1 MLANGSSLSTVDEL
15 PLEDAHAL
23 YTTLRNGLWG
33 PYGNF
38 YQSYNTYLSMHMN
51 KEVAVAVA
59 SGKKYKA
66 TKPLAFHELFPVVDD
81 YMTLGQGVVVREV
94 KTKKSIAASA
104 LLSLPVDG
112 APEWLKA
119 AAKE

>member
-15 PLEDAHAL
+15 PLEDAKDL

-38 YQSYNTYLSMHMN
+38 YQSYNNYLSSHMN
-51 KEVAVAVA
+51 KEVAIAVA

-81 YMTLGQGVVVREV
+81 YMTLGQGAVVRQV
-94 KTKKSIAASA
+94 KTKKNIAASA
-104 LLSLPVDG
+104 LMSLPSEG
-112 APEWLKA
+112 APAWLKE
-119 AAKE
+119 AAK